1 MYILLLLFEEKGI
14 LVCFFFFAVTQ
25 SHTAGVLHGQTLRAM
40 LLLQL
45 PTPAQLESVFVCGEE
60 KKKRSASE
68 FQLRQVGGN
77 LSVHLGAIFIC
88 SIPAVTE
95 FDESLHAAL
104 AVP

>member
-45 PTPAQLESVFVCGEE
+45 PTPAQLESVFVCGEG
-60 KKKRSASE
+60 KKKKKTFGERVSVAASRRKLVSSPRGY
-68 FQLRQVGGN
+68 FYLQHPCRHGVR
-77 LSVHLGAIFIC
+77 
-88 SIPAVTE
+88 
-95 FDESLHAAL
+95 
-104 AVP
+104 